1 MSSKKHSNKRK
12 NNFPFANEIKEAR
25 YGFKKMIDEMPDEE
39 FMEFILLFLDFVDMF
54 DNEDNNLDE
63 FLEEDYL
70 EDYDDDEY
78 IEEYEDEDLPF

>member
-39 FMEFILLFLDFVDMF
+39 FMEFLMLFLDFVDILN
-54 DNEDNNLDE
+54 DEEDEYDE
-63 FLEEDYL
+63 FWGEDDFD
-70 EDYDDDEY
+70 DYDDCEY
-78 IEEYEDEDLPF
+78 IDEYEDEDLPF